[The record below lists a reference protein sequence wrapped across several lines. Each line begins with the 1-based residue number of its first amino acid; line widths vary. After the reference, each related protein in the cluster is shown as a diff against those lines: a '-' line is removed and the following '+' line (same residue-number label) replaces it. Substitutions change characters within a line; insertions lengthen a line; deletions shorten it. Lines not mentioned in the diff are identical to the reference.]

1 MHLKELNHRNPM
13 RALERAVDGGLGRGN
28 LGLVV
33 GRPGTGKS
41 AFLTGLALDHLLRGE
56 RVLHVSLRQTVEHI
70 HERYEEI
77 FAELASSANL
87 EERTSAHEAVE
98 RNSIIRSFAGQ
109 VFSAEA
115 FAQAIEVFEQHADFH
130 PDLVVIGGYDFER
143 PEAAG
148 ELGAILERVRGLK
161 AELWMP
167 VRGRRLSPKE
177 DWHELPPHVA
187 NLGELP
193 SVVLRLHPVAD
204 SVRIR
209 LLKDHDNTE
218 LAELD
223 LDLDPTTLLVKAG

>member
-56 RVLHVSLRQTVEHI
+56 RVLHVSLRQTVEHV

-77 FAELASSANL
+77 FADLARTALL
-87 EERTSAHEAVE
+87 EERTVAHEACE
-98 RNSIIRSFAGQ
+98 RNRIIRSFAGQ
-109 VFSAEA
+109 TFTAEA
-115 FAQAIEVFEQHADFH
+115 FGEAISVFEQHADFH
-130 PDLVVIGGYDFER
+130 PDLVIVGGYDFER
-143 PEAAG
+143 PGAPE
-148 ELGAILERVRGLK
+148 ELASVLERVRGVN

-177 DWHELPPHVA
+177 DWHVLPPHVEA
-187 NLGELP
+187 LGDLP
-193 SVVLRLHPVAD
+193 SVVLRLQPLSD

-209 LLKDHDNTE
+209 LLKDHDNAE

-223 LDLDPTTLLVKAG
+223 LDLDPTTLLVKSS